1 MFTFF
6 ICALN
11 LSFVCLLFIIFVCPV
26 YAGDKGRLKRSAQKI
41 KNVLNSRSRKKKCF
55 CRCRKSYGKLIDVD
69 VCDKQKFAT
78 HCESVI
84 WLAHIASI
92 YFFKELQLIDTKS
105 NFQIPVSLQSDGV
118 TLKQYY
124 QSNYIIYD
132 FRLQR

>member
-1 MFTFF
+1 MHKTLVFF
-6 ICALN
+6 LV
-11 LSFVCLLFIIFVCPV
+11 FFYYFFVCPV

-55 CRCRKSYGKLIDVD
+55 CRCRKSYGKLIDV
-69 VCDKQKFAT
+69 VINKKFAT

-84 WLAHIASI
+84 LLAHIASI

-105 NFQIPVSLQSDGV
+105 NFKIPVSLQSDGV

-124 QSNYIIYD
+124 QANYIIYD